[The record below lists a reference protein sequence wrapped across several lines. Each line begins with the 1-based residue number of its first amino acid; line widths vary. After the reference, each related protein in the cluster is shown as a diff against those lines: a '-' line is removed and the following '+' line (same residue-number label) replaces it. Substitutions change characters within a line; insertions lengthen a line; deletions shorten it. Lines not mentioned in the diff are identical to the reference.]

1 MGANARFTANRPPFY
16 FRSPGDLPARSGRR
30 KLSLESRAESRQCPG
45 GWSVGI
51 TGTGFSGIIKDVFSG
66 LACPSIPSIMQKMLR
81 KKEFRKLILPIP
93 ADLRS
98 FPIF

>member
-1 MGANARFTANRPPFY
+1 
-16 FRSPGDLPARSGRR
+16 
-30 KLSLESRAESRQCPG
+30 
-45 GWSVGI
+45 
-51 TGTGFSGIIKDVFSG
+51 
-66 LACPSIPSIMQKMLR
+66 MQKMLR